1 MLASTEG
8 HPGEQESIK
17 NFGLRNMKYVQ
28 VIKNVV
34 EKACPG
40 VVSCADI
47 LILSG
52 RDGIAMV
59 YILSL
64 FLSFFSSRNI
74 CIPTYHLDNISSFLT
89 SRI

>member
-1 MLASTEG
+1 MLDSTPG
-8 HPGEQESIK
+8 HAGELESDK
-17 NFGLRNMKYVQ
+17 NFGLRNFKYIVD
-28 VIKNVV
+28 VIKGEV

-59 YILSL
+59 IIGLCIVLKSIL
-64 FLSFFSSRNI
+64 I
-74 CIPTYHLDNISSFLT
+74 
-89 SRI
+89 

>member
-1 MLASTEG
+1 MLLESLEG
-8 HPGEQESIK
+8 HPGEQESIN
-17 NFGLRNMKYVQ
+17 NFGLRNMKYVD

-34 EKACPG
+34 DKACPG

-59 YILSL
+59 LCVIYLKEIILEIDTHELLSL
-64 FLSFFSSRNI
+64 
-74 CIPTYHLDNISSFLT
+74 LT
-89 SRI
+89 S